1 MGIIRM
7 SETMIVALLSFLG
20 TVLGSLFGILAASK
34 LTNYRIGQLEKKV
47 ETHNK
52 VIDRVYKLEKHDA
65 VVDEEISVA
74 NHRISDLE
82 KVIPHN

>member
-1 MGIIRM
+1 M
-7 SETMIVALLSFLG
+7 SEAIFVALLSFLG
-20 TVLGSLFGILAASK
+20 TILGSLFGILTANK
-34 LTNYRIGQLEKKV
+34 LTNYRISQLEKKV

-65 VVDEEISVA
+65 VVDEEITVA
-74 NHRISDLE
+74 NHRIDDLE

>member
-1 MGIIRM
+1 M
-7 SETMIVALLSFLG
+7 SKTIIVALLSFLG
-20 TVLGSLFGILAASK
+20 TVLGSIFGILAASK

-82 KVIPHN
+82 KAIPHN

>member
-1 MGIIRM
+1 M

-82 KVIPHN
+82 KAIPHN

>member
-1 MGIIRM
+1 M
-7 SETMIVALLSFLG
+7 SETILVALLSFLG
-20 TVLGSLFGILAASK
+20 TILGSLFGILTANK
-34 LTNYRIGQLEKKV
+34 LTNYRISQLEKKV

-65 VVDEEISVA
+65 VVDEEITVA

-82 KVIPHN
+82 KAIPHN

>member
-1 MGIIRM
+1 M
-7 SETMIVALLSFLG
+7 SETMLVALLSFLG
-20 TVLGSLFGILAASK
+20 TVLGSLFGILTANK
-34 LTNYRIGQLEKKV
+34 LTNYRISQLEKKV

-65 VVDEEISVA
+65 VVDEEIAVA
-74 NHRISDLE
+74 NHRIGYLE

>member
-1 MGIIRM
+1 M
-7 SETMIVALLSFLG
+7 SETMLVALLSFLG
-20 TVLGSLFGILAASK
+20 TVLGSLFGILTANK
-34 LTNYRIGQLEKKV
+34 LTNYRISQLEKKV

-74 NHRISDLE
+74 NHRIDDLE

>member
-1 MGIIRM
+1 M
-7 SETMIVALLSFLG
+7 SDTLLIALLSFLG
-20 TVLGSLFGILAASK
+20 TVLGSLLGILAANK
-34 LTNYRIGQLEKKV
+34 LTNYRIAQLEKKV

-65 VVDEEISVA
+65 VIDEEITVA

-82 KVIPHN
+82 KAIPHN

>member
-1 MGIIRM
+1 M
-7 SETMIVALLSFLG
+7 SDTLLIALLSFLG
-20 TVLGSLFGILAASK
+20 TVLGSLLGILAANR
-34 LTNYRIGQLEKKV
+34 LTNYRIAQLEKKV

-65 VVDEEISVA
+65 VINEEITVA

-82 KVIPHN
+82 KAIPHN

>member
-1 MGIIRM
+1 M

-74 NHRISDLE
+74 NHRINDLE
-82 KVIPHN
+82 KAIPHN

>member
-1 MGIIRM
+1 M
-7 SETMIVALLSFLG
+7 SETILVALLSFLG
-20 TVLGSLFGILAASK
+20 TVLGSLFGILTANK
-34 LTNYRIGQLEKKV
+34 LTNYRISQLEKKV

-65 VVDEEISVA
+65 VVDEEITVA

-82 KVIPHN
+82 KAIPHN

>member
-1 MGIIRM
+1 M

-82 KVIPHN
+82 KATPHN

>member
-1 MGIIRM
+1 M

-20 TVLGSLFGILAASK
+20 TVFGSLFGILAASK